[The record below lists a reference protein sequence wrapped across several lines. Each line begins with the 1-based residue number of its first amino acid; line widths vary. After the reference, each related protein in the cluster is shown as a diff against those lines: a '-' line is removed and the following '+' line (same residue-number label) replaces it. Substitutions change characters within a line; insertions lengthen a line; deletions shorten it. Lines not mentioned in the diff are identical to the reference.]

1 MKIIPIP
8 AFQDNYIWLL
18 SDGPNAVVVDP
29 GDAEPVMRHLEDQ
42 GLSLTAILLTH
53 HHADHVGGVA
63 KLLSCRPVPVFG
75 PLGSP
80 YPGITHPL
88 SDGER
93 IAVPGLACELSV
105 MAVPGHTLDHIAYY
119 GDGRL
124 FCGDTLFACGCGR
137 LFEGSPEQMHVS
149 LSRLAALPGPTEVYC
164 THEYTLSNQRFAL
177 AVEPDN
183 LDLQQRHAAD
193 SARRDKGEATLPSSI
208 ELEHRTNPFL
218 RASLE
223 SVRQAAEQ
231 HAGHPLPDAC
241 SVFATLRAWKDGFRG

>member
-29 GDAEPVMRHLEDQ
+29 GDAEPVMRHLAAQ

-63 KLLSCRPVPVFG
+63 KLLSHWPVPVFG

-80 YPGITHPL
+80 YPGITRPL

-93 IAVPGLACELSV
+93 ITVPGLACELSV

-137 LFEGSPEQMHVS
+137 LFEGSPEQMHAS
-149 LSRLAALPGPTEVYC
+149 LTRLAALPGSTAVY
-164 THEYTLSNQRFAL
+164 
-177 AVEPDN
+177 
-183 LDLQQRHAAD
+183 
-193 SARRDKGEATLPSSI
+193 
-208 ELEHRTNPFL
+208 
-218 RASLE
+218 
-223 SVRQAAEQ
+223 
-231 HAGHPLPDAC
+231 
-241 SVFATLRAWKDGFRG
+241 

>member
-1 MKIIPIP
+1 MKIVPIP

-29 GDAEPVMRHLEDQ
+29 GDAEPVMRQLAAQ

-63 KLLSCRPVPVFG
+63 KLLSQWPVPVFG
-75 PLGSP
+75 PQGSP
-80 YPGITHPL
+80 YPGVTHPL
-88 SDGER
+88 SDGDR
-93 IAVPGLACELSV
+93 IAVPGMACELSV

-137 LFEGSPEQMHVS
+137 LFEGSAEQMYAS
-149 LSRLAALPGPTEVYC
+149 LTRLAELPGSTQVYC

-177 AVEPDN
+177 AVEPHN
-183 LDLQQRHAAD
+183 LDLQQRHATD
-193 SARRDKGEATLPSSI
+193 SARRSEGEATLPSSI

-218 RASLE
+218 RASLA
-223 SVRQAAEQ
+223 SVKQAAEQ
-231 HAGHPLPDAC
+231 YAGHPLPDAC
-241 SVFATLRAWKDGFRG
+241 RVFATLRAWKDGFRG